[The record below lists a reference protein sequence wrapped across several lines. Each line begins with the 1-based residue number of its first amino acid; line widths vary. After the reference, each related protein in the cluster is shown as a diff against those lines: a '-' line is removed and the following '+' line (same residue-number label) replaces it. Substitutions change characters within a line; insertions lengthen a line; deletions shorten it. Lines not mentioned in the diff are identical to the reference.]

1 MSSLLR
7 TQPSFRP
14 MRDDDIDVVIAME
27 HGVYP
32 FPWTRGN
39 FHDSLQSGYSCWV
52 CQHNQFITG
61 YAVLMLA
68 AGEAHLLNV
77 TIGLEWQGRG
87 WGRAFMQYLI
97 EVARDYHAETMYL
110 EVRPSN
116 TVARRLYH
124 KLGFEYVAMRK
135 AYYPARQ
142 GREDAV
148 IMLLDMKK
156 HA

>member
-1 MSSLLR
+1 MSAVLKM
-7 TQPSFRP
+7 QPSFRP
-14 MRDDDIDVVIAME
+14 MRDDDLDIVAAME
-27 HGVYP
+27 HTVYP

-52 CQHNQFITG
+52 CQHDQDITG
-61 YAVLMLA
+61 YAILMLA
-68 AGEAHLLNV
+68 AGEAHLLNITV
-77 TIGLEWQGRG
+77 ALDWQGNG

-97 EVARDYHAETMYL
+97 KLARDYRTLTMYL

-135 AYYPARQ
+135 AYYPAHH

-148 IMLLDMKK
+148 IMLLDLNK